1 MKKTKLCL
9 NVMLGNEEHVVERM
23 LNSCYKH
30 IDYWVIQCNGSDR
43 TQQIVEDFFKEKNIP
58 GFTYNVEWQYPG
70 WNSDHLIQKCQE
82 ANHNCDWFFRIDA
95 DEQLEVDDDFDWSLL
110 DDTSVD
116 CWDVT
121 AKSSSSIW
129 YRSRLWNT
137 RFPWRFYH
145 DKRHECIYIEGG
157 ERTHHHRL
165 PDGFRHFIINDG
177 QTWVNPTKFLTDA
190 LELENQHV
198 SGWTLLED
206 TYHFWYVGKSYYD
219 AVQVG
224 SYPLGESHTQEY
236 ARRSIFYFEEYL
248 NHTFNYKEIGYAT
261 GVNEMGYYTLYSL
274 GEMYRV
280 CKNYEKAIESCI
292 RAEEWCPKRNEHI
305 VGLAECYRALG
316 DFQSMKMQTEKLVD
330 PERKLPFPE
339 FYFLMNSN
347 FYIDSG
353 NYGKALHQIALENLG
368 EL

>member
-1 MKKTKLCL
+1 MKNTKLCL

-58 GFTYNVEWQYPG
+58 GFTYNVEWHYPG

-110 DDTSVD
+110 DDTSID

-157 ERTHHHRL
+157 ERTHHHQL
-165 PDGFRHFIINDG
+165 PNGFRHFIINDG

-198 SGWTLLED
+198 SGGTLLED
-206 TYHFWYVGKSYYD
+206 TYHFWYIAKSYYD
-219 AVQVG
+219 AVYG
-224 SYPLGESHTQEY
+224 SYPLGEIHVQEY

-248 NHTFNYKEIGYAT
+248 NHTFNYKELGCAT
-261 GVNEMGYYTLYSL
+261 GINETAYYSLYSL
-274 GEMYRV
+274 GQMYRV
-280 CKNYEKAIESCI
+280 CKNYEKAIECYI
-292 RAEEWCPKRNEHI
+292 RAEEWCPPRNEHI
-305 VGLAECYRALG
+305 VGLAESYKELG
-316 DFQSMKMQTEKLVD
+316 DFQSMKMQTERLVD
-330 PERKLPFPE
+330 PKRKLPFPDY
-339 FYFLMNSN
+339 YFLISSN
-347 FYIDSG
+347 YYIDSG
-353 NYGKALHQIALENLG
+353 DYGKTLHQIACENYK
-368 EL
+368 

>member
-58 GFTYNVEWQYPG
+58 GFTYTVEWHYPG

-95 DEQLEVDDDFDWSLL
+95 DEQLEVDDDFDWTLL
-110 DDTSVD
+110 DDTSID

-190 LELENQHV
+190 LELEEQHIRE
-198 SGWTLLED
+198 GTLLTD
-206 TYHFWYVGKSYYD
+206 LYHFWYVAKSYHD
-219 AVQVG
+219 ACY
-224 SYPLGESHTQEY
+224 SNAFPLGEKHQREY
-236 ARRSIFYFEEYL
+236 ARRAIFYYQEYM
-248 NHTFNYKEIGYAT
+248 NVSCNYDEVGHIGQIS
-261 GVNEMGYYTLYSL
+261 EMGYYTLYAI
-274 GEMYRV
+274 GEMYRFLG
-280 CKNYEKAIESCI
+280 NYEKAIEYCI
-292 RAEEWCPKRNEHI
+292 RAEPFCPIRNEHI
-305 VGLAECYRALG
+305 VGLAECYRELG
-316 DFQSMKMQTEKLVD
+316 DFEMMKMQTNILVD
-330 PERKLPFPE
+330 SNRKLPFPDYH
-339 FYFLMNSN
+339 FILNSN

-353 NYGKALHQIALENLG
+353 EYGKLLHQIACENSG
-368 EL
+368 G